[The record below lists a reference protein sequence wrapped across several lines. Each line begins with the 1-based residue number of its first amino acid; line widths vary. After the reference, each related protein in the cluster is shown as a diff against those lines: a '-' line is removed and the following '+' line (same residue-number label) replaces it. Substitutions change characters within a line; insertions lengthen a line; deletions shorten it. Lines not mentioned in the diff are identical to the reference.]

1 MQGAHAFTP
10 GSPSPPH
17 YSLLLFG
24 VDGTVPPLQ
33 GSRLG
38 GGEGEVSIQ
47 AQEEVNNF
55 HPLHLLPHSPPQPL
69 ALLAQ
74 LPLPQV
80 HGAISLSYRWDT

>member
-1 MQGAHAFTP
+1 M
-10 GSPSPPH
+10 
-17 YSLLLFG
+17 LLRRDRLPRLIIQSLFG

-47 AQEEVNNF
+47 AQEEVNKF

-74 LPLPQV
+74 LPLPHV